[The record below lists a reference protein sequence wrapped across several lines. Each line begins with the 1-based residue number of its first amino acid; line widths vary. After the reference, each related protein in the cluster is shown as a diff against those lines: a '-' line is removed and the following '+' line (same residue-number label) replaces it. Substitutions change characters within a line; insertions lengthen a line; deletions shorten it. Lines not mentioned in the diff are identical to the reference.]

1 MGKES
6 AMEALGTARL
16 SDEIAADRA
25 VTATI
30 SRGEIDGVLREA
42 DGTPELVLRLADEG
56 GAEQGRISMTWSR
69 DDLERL
75 LAAATG
81 DGVVLTFDRDQL
93 AAAFADVEAHGL
105 RTRAAIFAVAAAGA
119 LGTGAGAAYAQI
131 PGGGDG
137 GTTPIAAAA
146 DSTVTDASTG
156 GYAAAATAGVVD
168 TTVTD
173 ASTGGYA
180 TDDATA
186 AAALQARSQGL
197 NEQYGLGGSGAD
209 SALAARSQAL
219 NEEYGLGSGTAA
231 DAAAALGARSQAMNE
246 QYGLQGGSSTDAA
259 TRALEARGA
268 AMNEAYGLGSAGS
281 DAIVT
286 DASTGGGYAG
296 VPNASSGTFDIQRPA
311 DEAALVV
318 GGVLLTLA
326 GAAFAVRRTASP
338 RPA

>member
-1 MGKES
+1 
-6 AMEALGTARL
+6 
-16 SDEIAADRA
+16 
-25 VTATI
+25 VTAII
-30 SRGEIDGVLREA
+30 SRGEIDDVLRE

-75 LAAATG
+75 LAAATS
-81 DGVVLTFDRDQL
+81 DGVVLTFDRDEL

-119 LGTGAGAAYAQI
+119 LGSGVGAAYAQI
-131 PGGGDG
+131 PGTGSDA
-137 GTTPIAAAA
+137 TPPIAAVANS
-146 DSTVTDASTG
+146 STVTDASTG
-156 GYAAAATAGVVD
+156 GYAAQSAPAAADSMVTDASTGGYAAQSAPAAADSMVTDASTGGYATSDATTAAD
-168 TTVTD
+168 SMVTD

-186 AAALQARSQGL
+186 ASALQARSQAL

-209 SALAARSQAL
+209 AALAARSQAL
-219 NEEYGLGSGTAA
+219 NE
-231 DAAAALGARSQAMNE
+231 
-246 QYGLQGGSSTDAA
+246 QYGLQAGA
-259 TRALEARGA
+259 TNDPATQALEARGA
-268 AMNEAYGLGSAGS
+268 AMNEAYGLGTAGTTGM
-281 DAIVT
+281 VT
-286 DASTGGGYAG
+286 DASTGSGYAATASG
-296 VPNASSGTFDIQRPA
+296 SSGSTFDIQKPG
-311 DEAALVV
+311 DEAALLV

>member
-1 MGKES
+1 
-6 AMEALGTARL
+6 MEAVGTARL
-16 SDEIAADRA
+16 RDGIAADRA

-30 SRGEIDGVLREA
+30 SRGEIDAVLREA

-56 GAEQGRISMTWSR
+56 GAEQGRISMAWGR

-81 DGVVLTFDRDQL
+81 DGVVLTFDRDEL
-93 AAAFADVEAHGL
+93 AAALADVEAHGL

-119 LGTGAGAAYAQI
+119 LGSGVGAAYAQV

-146 DSTVTDASTG
+146 DTM
-156 GYAAAATAGVVD
+156 
-168 TTVTD
+168 VTD

-180 TDDATA
+180 TDEATA
-186 AAALQARSQGL
+186 AAALQARSQAM
-197 NEQYGLGGSGAD
+197 NEQYGLGAGSGAD
-209 SALAARSQAL
+209 AALAARSQAL
-219 NEEYGLGSGTAA
+219 NEQYGLGSGSAA
-231 DAAAALGARSQAMNE
+231 DAAAALGARSQALDE
-246 QYGLQGGSSTDAA
+246 QYGLQAGGTSDAA

-268 AMNEAYGLGSAGS
+268 AMNEAYGLGSAGTDS
-281 DAIVT
+281 IVT
-286 DASTGGGYAG
+286 DASSGSGYAATPG
-296 VPNASSGTFDIQRPA
+296 GSSGTFDIQRPA

-326 GAAFAVRRTASP
+326 GAAFAVRRPAAP